1 MSNSRK
7 HNLILI
13 GAPGSGK
20 GTQCEYIKKEYGLAH
35 LSTGDMLR
43 EAIKNGTKIGM
54 EAKSIIDSG
63 NFVGDDIV
71 LGLVKE
77 KFDLGVCANGF
88 VLDGF
93 PRTIPQA
100 EGLAKI
106 LSEIGDSLTNVIYFD
121 IDDSEI
127 IERISG
133 RCTHPPSGRIYHVK
147 FNPPKQPG
155 IDDVT
160 GEPLVWREDDNAE
173 AVKVRLDIFH
183 KQTAP
188 LVKFYEELGI
198 LKRVDAKLPPKE
210 VTEQIKKILEN

>member
-1 MSNSRK
+1 MQSSKK

-20 GTQCEYIKKEYGLAH
+20 GTQCEFIKNEYGLAH

-43 EAIKNGTKIGM
+43 EAIKNGTKIGL
-54 EAKSIIDSG
+54 EAKSIMDSG
-63 NFVGDDIV
+63 KFVGDDIV

-77 KFDLGVCANGF
+77 KFDSGVCVNGF

-93 PRTIPQA
+93 PRTILQA

-106 LSEIGDSLTNVIYFD
+106 LSEIGDSLTHVIYFD

-155 IDDVT
+155 IDDAT

-198 LKRVDAKLPPKE
+198 LRKVDAKLPPKE
-210 VTEQIKKILEN
+210 VTEQIKKILGN

>member
-1 MSNSRK
+1 MADSK
-7 HNLILI
+7 KLNLLVI

-20 GTQCEYIKKEYGLAH
+20 GTQCEFIKKEYGLVH
-35 LSTGDMLR
+35 LSTGDILR
-43 EAIKNGTKIGM
+43 EAIKNGTKIGL

-63 NFVGDDIV
+63 KYVSDEIV
-71 LGLVKE
+71 LGLVRE
-77 KFDLGVCANGF
+77 KFESGICKNGF

-100 EGLAKI
+100 EGLSKM
-106 LSEIGDSLTNVIYFD
+106 LGEFGDALTHVIHFE

-147 FNPPKQPG
+147 FNPPKQAG

-160 GEPLVWREDDNAE
+160 GEPLVWRDDDNAE
-173 AVKVRLDIFH
+173 AVKVRLETFH
-183 KQTAP
+183 QQTAP
-188 LVKFYEELGI
+188 LISYYEKMGI
-198 LKRVDAKLPPKE
+198 LKKVDAKLPPKE
-210 VTEQIKKILEN
+210 VTEQIKKLLE